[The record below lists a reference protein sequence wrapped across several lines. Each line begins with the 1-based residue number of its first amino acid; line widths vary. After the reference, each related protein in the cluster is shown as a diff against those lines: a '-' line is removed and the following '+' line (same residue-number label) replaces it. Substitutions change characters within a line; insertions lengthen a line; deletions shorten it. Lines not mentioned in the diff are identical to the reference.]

1 MGESRATL
9 KQAVL
14 AALGY
19 IAIMAVGMFTTG
31 HVFGYEYGTTEMVL
45 VLAPFEVAL
54 SLYAIVMAR
63 RLFGGWDCGF
73 HPLDARGLAW
83 MVPSFAVI
91 AALFLALFATGTP
104 TVSLVALVLVA
115 TNLLIGFSEELMF
128 RGVALRGAL
137 TALSTGKAILL
148 SSVLFALLHAVNV
161 LALMPVEAMVQQLG
175 LTFVFGF
182 AMACFALRANSLLP
196 VIAFHILW
204 DMVQFL
210 GGLWQADFG
219 NLVII
224 GIIVSPVVAAG
235 LWWAVLRKREQGRA
249 A

>member
-1 MGESRATL
+1 MGDSRATL

-19 IAIMAVGMFTTG
+19 IAIMGVGMFTTG

-45 VLAPFEVAL
+45 VLAPFEVVL

-63 RLFGGWDCGF
+63 RLFGGWACGF
-73 HPLDARGLAW
+73 RPLDTRGLVW

-91 AALFLALFATGTP
+91 TALFLALFATGTP

-137 TALSTGKAILL
+137 SALSTGKAILL

-235 LWWAVLRKREQGRA
+235 LWWFVLRKRKG
-249 A
+249 

>member
-1 MGESRATL
+1 MVDGQGILKRAV
-9 KQAVL
+9 A

-45 VLAPFEVAL
+45 VLAPFEVVL

-63 RLFGGWDCGF
+63 RLFGGWACGF
-73 HPLDARGLAW
+73 RPLDTRGLAW

-91 AALFLALFATGTP
+91 AALFVALFATGTP

-137 TALSTGKAILL
+137 SALSTGKAILL

-235 LWWAVLRKREQGRA
+235 LWWFVLRKRTQS
-249 A
+249 